1 MLCGVP
7 QGSVLGPLLFII
19 YINDIVNCS
28 NLDAVL
34 FADDAAL
41 VLHHKTFKQLQKQ
54 LNVEATKLNK
64 WFITNKLTLN
74 LKKTK
79 VMVFH
84 KRRNKKHIVKKFRL
98 NINRVNI
105 EQVNHIK
112 YLGVILDN
120 KLNWQKHIDY
130 ISTKLNRTAGIIFK
144 LRKQVPSK
152 VLLLIYNSLGS
163 SYLRYALM
171 AWGTVRNTALR
182 KLQTLQ
188 NKIIRYMTHSPL
200 MTNVTQIKKR
210 SRL

>member
-1 MLCGVP
+1 
-7 QGSVLGPLLFII
+7 
-19 YINDIVNCS
+19 
-28 NLDAVL
+28 
-34 FADDAAL
+34 
-41 VLHHKTFKQLQKQ
+41 
-54 LNVEATKLNK
+54 
-64 WFITNKLTLN
+64 
-74 LKKTK
+74 
-79 VMVFH
+79 MVFH

-188 NKIIRYMTHSPL
+188 NKIIRYMTYSPL
-200 MTNVTQIKKR
+200 MTNVTPKYKTLKIMNMEQLLQFDTLKFMYRYINFIKTHYQLHLMSILFISVMTTIPEL
-210 SRL
+210 SRMHNINFPHLERIKEKAASSIWVSRHGKN